1 MTDRPI
7 PFTAPMIRALL
18 AGTKTQ
24 TRRPIKP
31 SNSLFNGGRW
41 TALHKAQTWD
51 WEAAWVDP
59 GPSPAG
65 NSGPYLHL
73 PWQDGPDADTFRD
86 TSHRVYPVIQPGDRL
101 WVKEAWRCN
110 GWATDV
116 ATIFYRASETYGY
129 TAMCEQYP
137 VEGKIRLI
145 AGGDWKPP
153 MFMPRWA
160 SRITLTVTDVR
171 VQRVQDISEADAV
184 AEGIQAHGDFF
195 TGYGKAADQW
205 MGAYDSYAS
214 LWISIHG
221 TAAWDANPWVW
232 AYSFTV
238 AKRNIDAGASE

>member
-1 MTDRPI
+1 MTDHPI
-7 PFTAPMIRALL
+7 TFTAPMIRALL
-18 AGTKTQ
+18 DGRKTQ

-51 WEAAWVDP
+51 WNAAWVDP

-101 WVKEAWRCN
+101 WVKET
-110 GWATDV
+110 WAHDAPV
-116 ATIFYRASETYGY
+116 PV
-129 TAMCEQYP
+129 QY
-137 VEGKIRLI
+137 K
-145 AGGDWKPP
+145 AGPHVGDDALGVRWKPP

-171 VQRVQDISEADAV
+171 VQRVQDISEADCY
-184 AEGIQAHGDFF
+184 AEGIDDFGRG
-195 TGYGKAADQW
+195 TAMLHLADGSTYGMPRAC
-205 MGAYDSYAS
+205 YLV
-214 LWISIHG
+214 LWENIHG
-221 TAAWDANPWVW
+221 RDSWQGNPWVW

-238 AKRNIDAGASE
+238 DARNIDTGAIE

>member
-1 MTDRPI
+1 MTDHPI

-18 AGTKTQ
+18 DGRKTQ

-31 SNSLFNGGRW
+31 SNSLFNGRRW

-51 WEAAWVDP
+51 WNAAWVDP

-65 NSGPYLHL
+65 NSGPYLQL

-101 WVKEAWRCN
+101 WVKET
-110 GWATDV
+110 WAHDAPV
-116 ATIFYRASETYGY
+116 PV
-129 TAMCEQYP
+129 QY
-137 VEGKIRLI
+137 K
-145 AGGDWKPP
+145 AGPHVGDDALGVRWKPP

-171 VQRVQDISEADAV
+171 VQRLQEISEADAV
-184 AEGIQAHGDFF
+184 AEGCH
-195 TGYGKAADQW
+195 
-205 MGAYDSYAS
+205 AS
-214 LWISIHG
+214 LALTMRRPNGSFPGNPIACFNDLWISIHG
-221 TAAWDANPWVW
+221 PAAWDANPWVV
-232 AYSFTV
+232 ALTFTV